1 VSAPPQRPRT
11 GQRARRTLPAV
22 PDPRRRVALLLG
34 VFVIVGGILFG
45 VLAEL
50 QAVRPERYR
59 ALGEQQ
65 LQRRVT
71 IDGYRGAVRDR
82 DGFVL
87 AMSTQSYQLV
97 VDPTLIADPA
107 ATAAL
112 LAPVLG
118 SDAGELA
125 QTLTRT
131 GDNDRYRLLGR
142 HLPYERADALGALL
156 DEHRREM
163 VGVFVL
169 PDEQRVNPA
178 GRLAANLVGA
188 TDPDLRG
195 VSGIE
200 AMYDEDLTGI
210 DGFASF
216 EGGRFGSISVGNR
229 VVQPA
234 SAGADI
240 VLTIDHRL
248 QYVVDQAL
256 IEHCEA
262 VEANGASAAIS
273 DPRTGEL
280 LALSS
285 VVRDADGVCAVPG
298 ANMALLD
305 TYEPGSVLKVVTLA
319 GAVEELGLDKDSDFE
334 IPPYALV
341 GNKAF
346 RDDHPLRP
354 AEVPLWK
361 VLAASSNVG
370 TITLAQEL
378 GPDRLYGYLR
388 DFGFGSPTGIGF
400 IGEADGRVRA
410 PADWWGSDMGSMTIG
425 QGITVNVVQMLAA
438 YNVIA
443 NGGTYVA
450 PSLVRSVVEPGEEP
464 TSGPRV
470 TRQVVSADTAAQV
483 SDMLTKVVTEGTGGS
498 AAIPGYEVAGKTGTA
513 WKAVPNAD
521 GMIRYLDDDGRRRYV
536 VSFAGFVPADDPQL
550 SMVVTVDE
558 PRTQTTASAVAAP
571 VFASIMQ
578 HALRIMG
585 IPPTTTVDEAT
596 TELVRGTPAG
606 GPADDAV
613 EVIGAP
619 APASHAAQAAEDAER
634 ADTDADADADADVV
648 PAGAAEAA
656 AAGGAGRDEAAL
668 GGGPAGAQP

>member
-112 LAPVLG
+112 LAPVVG

-142 HLPYERADALGALL
+142 HLPYERADALRALL

-378 GPDRLYGYLR
+378 GPDRLYRYLR
-388 DFGFGSPTGIGF
+388 EFGFGSPTGIGF

-634 ADTDADADADADVV
+634 ADTDADADADVV

-656 AAGGAGRDEAAL
+656 ADGGAGRDDAAL